1 MLERIQKAQTVMD
14 AACERLRQQVNI
26 MEVCGTHTVSIFRSG
41 IRSILPKGLKLL
53 SGPGCPVCVTDQ
65 SYIDTV
71 LQLAD
76 SSDCLIA
83 TYGDMIRVP
92 GKGGS
97 LETRQTKANVK
108 VVLSSEDALQLA
120 KDNPNKTV
128 VFVAVGF
135 ETTAPATAV
144 VVKEAAEAAI
154 DNFCV
159 LSGHKLVVPA
169 MRALLS
175 GKNHK
180 IDAFLCP
187 GHVSVIIG
195 YRAFAEIVR
204 DFGRPCVV
212 AGFEPVQIVEAIA
225 EICRQLAAGK
235 AELKSIYNAV
245 VTEQGNAAAQKIIDE
260 CFEPAD
266 GYWRGL
272 GKIEK
277 STLKV
282 KDRYSR
288 FDAFKRFDITEK
300 PVEESSGCRCGEILC
315 GLIEP
320 PECTLFR
327 KNCTPQTPIGPCMVS
342 SEGACAAYF
351 KYGGIGK
358 SGHQGIR
365 RQGHQENRA
374 SGFNSN
380 GNKQTR

>member
-1 MLERIQKAQTVMD
+1 MLERIQKAQSLCN
-14 AACERLRQQVNI
+14 AACKQLCRQINI
-26 MEVCGTHTVSIFRSG
+26 MEVCGTHTVSIFRNG
-41 IRSILPKGLKLL
+41 IRSTLPEELKLL

-65 SYIDTV
+65 GYIDIV

-76 SSDCLIA
+76 RDDCLIA

-92 GKGGS
+92 GKNSS
-97 LETRQTKANVK
+97 LEKKQAKTNVK

-120 KDNPNKTV
+120 KDNPEKTV
-128 VFVAVGF
+128 LFVAVGF

-144 VVKEAAEAAI
+144 VVKEAAEQGV
-154 DNFCV
+154 DNFCI

-175 GKNHK
+175 AKNDK

-195 YRAFAEIVR
+195 YGAFSEIVE

-212 AGFEPVQIVEAIA
+212 AGFEPLQIMEGIG
-225 EICRQLAAGK
+225 EICRQLTTGK

-245 VTEQGNAAAQKIIDE
+245 VTEKGNVAAQKIIDE
-260 CFEPAD
+260 CFEAVD

-277 STLKV
+277 STLKLRD
-282 KDRYSR
+282 KYSR
-288 FDAFKRFDITEK
+288 FDALIRFNISET
-300 PVEESSGCRCGEILC
+300 PGEEPTGCRCGEVLC

-320 PECTLFR
+320 PECGLFGQS
-327 KNCTPQTPIGPCMVS
+327 CTPQEPIGPCMVS
-342 SEGACAAYF
+342 SEGACAAWF
-351 KYGGIGK
+351 KYGAIRT
-358 SGHQGIR
+358 SGHQ
-365 RQGHQENRA
+365 E
-374 SGFNSN
+374 
-380 GNKQTR
+380 

>member
-1 MLERIQKAQTVMD
+1 MFERIDKAKTLCD
-14 AACERLRQQVNI
+14 KACKALGRQINI
-26 MEVCGTHTVSIFRSG
+26 MEVCGTHTVAIFRNG
-41 IRSILPKGLKLL
+41 IRSILPERLKLL

-65 SYIDTV
+65 GYIDIV
-71 LQLAD
+71 LQLSD
-76 SSDCLIA
+76 RNDCLIA

-97 LETRQTKANVK
+97 LETKQTSANVK

-120 KDNPNKTV
+120 KDNPDKIV

-144 VVKEAAEAAI
+144 VVKEAAEETV
-154 DNFCV
+154 DNFCI

-169 MRALLS
+169 MRALVS
-175 GKNHK
+175 EKNHN
-180 IDAFLCP
+180 IDGFLCP

-195 YRAFAEIVR
+195 FDAFAEIVE

-212 AGFEPVQIVEAIA
+212 AGFEPMQIIEGLG

-235 AELKSIYNAV
+235 AELKSVYTAV
-245 VTEQGNAAAQKIIDE
+245 VTEQGNTTAQKIIAE

-277 STLKV
+277 STLKL
-282 KDRYSR
+282 KDKYSQ
-288 FDAFKRFDITEK
+288 FDALKRFDITET
-300 PVEESSGCRCGEILC
+300 PTEDTSGCRCGEVLC

-320 PECTLFR
+320 PECGLF
-327 KNCTPQTPIGPCMVS
+327 KKSCTPQEPVGPCMVS
-342 SEGACAAYF
+342 SEGACAAWF
-351 KYGGIGK
+351 KYGPE
-358 SGHQGIR
+358 R
-365 RQGHQENRA
+365 RR
-374 SGFNSN
+374 
-380 GNKQTR
+380 KQ